1 MKKLYTMRQAVEDPD
16 LLGGLLAG
24 DTWRTWRILLIAAMG
39 EPLTFRERR
48 TFAKFTGRKRE
59 PGKIVDELVAVAGRR
74 AGKSRASS
82 VLALYLSAL
91 CDYSDIKAIGERP
104 KCLFLA
110 KNQEQ
115 AKICFG
121 YCAGAFDPCRYCA
134 R

>member
-39 EPLTFRERR
+39 EPLTFWERR

-74 AGKSRASS
+74 AGKSRA
-82 VLALYLSAL
+82 
-91 CDYSDIKAIGERP
+91 
-104 KCLFLA
+104 
-110 KNQEQ
+110 
-115 AKICFG
+115 
-121 YCAGAFDPCRYCA
+121 
-134 R
+134 